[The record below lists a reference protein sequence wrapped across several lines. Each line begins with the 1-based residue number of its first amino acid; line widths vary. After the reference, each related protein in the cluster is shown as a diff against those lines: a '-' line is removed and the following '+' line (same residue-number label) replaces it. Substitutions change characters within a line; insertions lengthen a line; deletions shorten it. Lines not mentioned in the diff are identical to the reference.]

1 MTSPS
6 VTQPVNGR
14 IQAMN
19 PGIWH
24 LVSHPWAPG
33 KQRLPFPSSLHLHLL
48 LCDVQLDLSALQ
60 FPYLENVGIVMCP
73 RRVALIKRKIPG
85 LDRPGEG
92 CSLLDP
98 YNVLLCCLGNQQH
111 LNCLP

>member
-1 MTSPS
+1 MGS
-6 VTQPVNGR
+6 R
-14 IQAMN
+14 
-19 PGIWH
+19 
-24 LVSHPWAPG
+24 

-48 LCDVQLDLSALQ
+48 LCDVQLDLSVLQ

-73 RRVALIKRKIPG
+73 HRSSVNQKKIPG

-98 YNVLLCCLGNQQH
+98 YRYYCVVLEISSI
-111 LNCLP
+111 